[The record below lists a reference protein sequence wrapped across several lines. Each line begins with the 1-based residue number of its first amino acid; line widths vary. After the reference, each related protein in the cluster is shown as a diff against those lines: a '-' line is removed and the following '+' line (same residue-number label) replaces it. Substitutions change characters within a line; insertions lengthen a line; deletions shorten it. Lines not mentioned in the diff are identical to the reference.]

1 LHSSRFLSSCCS
13 FCFCSVD
20 SNLPRCAAFYENS
33 IGCRCSCSCRNET
46 TETKA
51 EKATSALAETAKQN
65 DVSAYLVKIVAF
77 HCLPFQLCATRRI
90 HNVVM
95 KWAHGTHTPKPSH
108 PFPFSTHKYFG
119 QQSSQRAQLG
129 KELPFF
135 SAFWPSKWTLCYL
148 KRHFV
153 ADCSC
158 SCFCIVLKVHAY
170 LWCHSF

>member
-46 TETKA
+46 TATKA

-95 KWAHGTHTPKPSH
+95 KWAHGTHTHSHSPRINILASNPARGPNWAKSCRFSPLFGPPSGL
-108 PFPFSTHKYFG
+108 S
-119 QQSSQRAQLG
+119 
-129 KELPFF
+129 
-135 SAFWPSKWTLCYL
+135 
-148 KRHFV
+148 V
-153 ADCSC
+153 
-158 SCFCIVLKVHAY
+158 I
-170 LWCHSF
+170 